1 MHGMSYSNMISTLQR
16 QRGPANGED
25 LLVIEIEVGIILCL
39 KSKLLWVNAYQSSRG
54 CARIMQVMT
63 RPGVAA
69 DWRHIVPSALL
80 WAGPMTCQS
89 GELLS

>member
-1 MHGMSYSNMISTLQR
+1 MHDTFSSNMTSTLER
-16 QRGPANGED
+16 QRGPADGED
-25 LLVIEIEVGIILCL
+25 LLVIEIEIGIILCL
-39 KSKLLWVNAYQSSRG
+39 KNEVLWVNAYQSSQG
-54 CARIMQVMT
+54 CARIMQVTT

-69 DWRHIVPSALL
+69 DWRHIVPSVLL